1 MSFENTQY
9 ARDYFQCQV
18 PTIIRTLKQ
27 IAANQEK
34 QIELQQQ
41 ALQAIVM
48 PQKVFV
54 CREENSAALYTDAG
68 NINQLF
74 VTTSP
79 GEAISWA
86 QKALCIAKK
95 SDFHPYTPED
105 EGDFF
110 AKIADFKGSSVWVY
124 KSKKEDARENYGIC
138 IDVVDL
144 TQSCQQLRHLF
155 E

>member
-1 MSFENTQY
+1 MGTEG
-9 ARDYFQCQV
+9 
-18 PTIIRTLKQ
+18 TLYC
-27 IAANQEK
+27 E
-34 QIELQQQ
+34 
-41 ALQAIVM
+41 
-48 PQKVFV
+48 
-54 CREENSAALYTDAG
+54 
-68 NINQLF
+68 
-74 VTTSP
+74 
-79 GEAISWA
+79 
-86 QKALCIAKK
+86 K

-144 TQSCQQLRHLF
+144 TQSCQQLRRLF

>member
-9 ARDYFQCQV
+9 ARDYFQCQI

-54 CREENSAALYTDAG
+54 CREENSAALYSDAG

-79 GEAISWA
+79 GEAISCA
-86 QKALCIAKK
+86 QQSTFPIFAFLCCAR
-95 SDFHPYTPED
+95 YTHIRESVLAFLP
-105 EGDFF
+105 
-110 AKIADFKGSSVWVY
+110 GS
-124 KSKKEDARENYGIC
+124 
-138 IDVVDL
+138 
-144 TQSCQQLRHLF
+144 
-155 E
+155 

>member
-1 MSFENTQY
+1 MKTPMHLPIRFLHKDKENTAMSFENTQY

-54 CREENSAALYTDAG
+54 CREENSAALYSDAG

-79 GEAISWA
+79 WRSNLMGTEGT
-86 QKALCIAKK
+86 LYCEKK
-95 SDFHPYTPED
+95 RLPSIHT
-105 EGDFF
+105 
-110 AKIADFKGSSVWVY
+110 
-124 KSKKEDARENYGIC
+124 R
-138 IDVVDL
+138 
-144 TQSCQQLRHLF
+144 R
-155 E
+155 

>member
-48 PQKVFV
+48 PQKVFAGGILYITQFV
-54 CREENSAALYTDAG
+54 CSFIKNWFLLKSHFPSKFPLCALDT
-68 NINQLF
+68 
-74 VTTSP
+74 
-79 GEAISWA
+79 
-86 QKALCIAKK
+86 
-95 SDFHPYTPED
+95 PY
-105 EGDFF
+105 FSV
-110 AKIADFKGSSVWVY
+110 KIMIFY
-124 KSKKEDARENYGIC
+124 
-138 IDVVDL
+138 
-144 TQSCQQLRHLF
+144 
-155 E
+155 

>member
-1 MSFENTQY
+1 
-9 ARDYFQCQV
+9 
-18 PTIIRTLKQ
+18 
-27 IAANQEK
+27 
-34 QIELQQQ
+34 
-41 ALQAIVM
+41 M

-54 CREENSAALYTDAG
+54 CREENSAALYSDAG

-86 QKALCIAKK
+86 QKALGIAKK

-144 TQSCQQLRHLF
+144 TQSCQQLRRLF